1 VPGYGR
7 STNHNDNYRW
17 RAYYRWRPAL
27 VGFFDAPSPRGHY
40 VGWYPLAPG
49 QRWRRPDWQRRDGDH
64 SHLQYPTTRDGWQR
78 PGRSTFILPPHDG
91 RGVTL
96 LPVEGF
102 NRSDRSKNRPVA
114 PDADLSNWIKRGARP
129 GLPEIKPAP
138 IAIAPVTRDGQR
150 NRIAIPSNEII
161 HRPVVT
167 RNRPS
172 DSQVT
177 VNPPRERRLITPRT
191 PVMSNDEP
199 TRREKKVRTDEQRM
213 KPPAVASPPDGQN
226 SNPSNEKPNRRSGD
240 SGVKPHVMPAER
252 VDGDNNQSERKAKRG
267 NEVTVQPSPDKGS
280 GNDSSN
286 ERQKRP
292 VYTPQPKQDNSAN
305 SDDTR
310 MRERRPR
317 DEEQNRQRDE
327 ERAKQR
333 DEERQRQNAEESAKQ
348 REEQNRQRDQE
359 RTRQRDEERARQNQE
374 ERQRRN
380 DEERTRQRNEERQRE
395 KPPEHNNATP
405 RQEQPKPPRSEP
417 AREERRQEKQER
429 RAEQE
434 PRKKP

>member
-1 VPGYGR
+1 M
-7 STNHNDNYRW
+7 
-17 RAYYRWRPAL
+17 
-27 VGFFDAPSPRGHY
+27 
-40 VGWYPLAPG
+40 
-49 QRWRRPDWQRRDGDH
+49 
-64 SHLQYPTTRDGWQR
+64 
-78 PGRSTFILPPHDG
+78 
-91 RGVTL
+91 TL

-102 NRSDRSKNRPVA
+102 NRSDRSRVRPVA

-177 VNPPRERRLITPRT
+177 VNPPRERRLITPRA

-199 TRREKKVRTDEQRM
+199 AQREKKVRTDEQRM
-213 KPPAVASPPDGQN
+213 KPPTMVRPTDGQN
-226 SNPSNEKPNRRSGD
+226 SNPSYEKPNRGGG
-240 SGVKPHVMPAER
+240 SGVRPRILPAER
-252 VDGDNNQSERKAKRG
+252 VDGDNTQSERKAKRG
-267 NEVTVQPSPDKGS
+267 NETTVQPTPDNGS

-286 ERQKRP
+286 ERHKRP

-305 SDDTR
+305 DDDTR
-310 MRERRPR
+310 MRERKAR

-327 ERAKQR
+327 ERARQR
-333 DEERQRQNAEESAKQ
+333 NEERQRQNAEERARQ
-348 REEQNRQRDQE
+348 RDEEQNRQRDQE
-359 RTRQRDEERARQNQE
+359 RARQRDEEQTRQRDA

-380 DEERTRQRNEERQRE
+380 DEERARQQQQEERQRRGDEERAKQRNEERQRE
-395 KPPEHNNATP
+395 KPPEHNTATP

-417 AREERRQEKQER
+417 AREERRQQKQER

-434 PRKKP
+434 QRKKS